1 MGTRLP
7 VGATGMAQI
16 VNRELGL
23 CNIACEEKGDAPID
37 TAVAVC
43 IFQINLD
50 GSMKMNRL
58 KPALLVAA
66 VVSALLIWRLAAL
79 GVSSA
84 QLGFQ
89 VSGGQA
95 KVTISGPSGSAWAI
109 QYATSLAPTNVWTAF
124 TNVTLSGAP
133 STVADPAGLAGSAR
147 FYRAIELS
155 IQMLTN
161 SVTNGF
167 IWISP
172 GTYVMGSPTNEPGRD
187 TDETQHTVTLTQGFY
202 LGKFLVTQGQ
212 YLSVI
217 GFNPSYFNGVNGG
230 TNYGVDTNRP
240 VETVSWYA
248 ASDYCAE
255 LTQTQQLSGQIPT
268 NWAYRLPTESE
279 WEYACRAGT
288 TTEFSYGQDPDYTYL
303 ANYAWYSA
311 NSGDMVHDGGL
322 LLPNPWGLFDM
333 EGDVFE
339 WCEDWYGAYP
349 NGSVVDPQG
358 PADGD
363 ARVFRGGS
371 WAYGPEDCRCAGRY
385 SSDPTT
391 KFNFVGF
398 RVVLA
403 PSS

>member
-1 MGTRLP
+1 
-7 VGATGMAQI
+7 
-16 VNRELGL
+16 
-23 CNIACEEKGDAPID
+23 
-37 TAVAVC
+37 
-43 IFQINLD
+43 
-50 GSMKMNRL
+50 MKMSLL
-58 KPALLVAA
+58 KLVAA
-66 VVSALLIWRLAAL
+66 VAFALLIRQPAAL
-79 GVSSA
+79 GLSSA
-84 QLGFQ
+84 ELGFQ

-95 KVTISGPSGSAWAI
+95 KVTISGPSGSAWEI
-109 QYATSLAPTNVWTAF
+109 QYASSLAPTNAWLAL
-124 TNVTLSGAP
+124 TNVTLSGSP
-133 STVADPAGLAGSAR
+133 STVVDPAGPGGSAR
-147 FYRAIELS
+147 FYRAVELS

-161 SVTNGF
+161 AVTTNF
-167 IWISP
+167 IWIPP
-172 GTYVMGSPTNEPGRD
+172 GTFIMGSPTNEPGRD
-187 TDETQHTVTLTQGFY
+187 TDETQHAVTLTQGFY
-202 LGKFLVTQGQ
+202 VGKHLVTQGQ
-212 YLSVI
+212 YVSVI

-240 VETVSWYA
+240 VETASWYA
-248 ASDYCAE
+248 ASDYCAQ

-279 WEYACRAGT
+279 WECACRAGT
-288 TTEFSYGQDPDYTYL
+288 TTEFSYGQDPDYTNL

-311 NSGDMVHDGGL
+311 NGGDMVHDVGL

-339 WCEDWYGAYP
+339 WCEDWYGPYP
-349 NGSVVDPQG
+349 SGPVTDPQG

-391 KFNFVGF
+391 KFNFVGI